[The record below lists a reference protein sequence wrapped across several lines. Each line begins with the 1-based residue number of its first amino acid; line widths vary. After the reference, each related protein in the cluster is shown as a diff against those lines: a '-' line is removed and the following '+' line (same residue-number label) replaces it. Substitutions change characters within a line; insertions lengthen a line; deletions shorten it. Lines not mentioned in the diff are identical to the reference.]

1 MFAKLVALTLAI
13 ALLGAGMLQLRQNR
27 LELSSRTASIH
38 TQIIRAR
45 HDLWQAQTRAD
56 EQLNPIALQRRID
69 DAELAF
75 EPIKPDGPTSSVA
88 SGDSQR

>member
-1 MFAKLVALTLAI
+1 MFPKLVALTVMMVLLA
-13 ALLGAGMLQLRQNR
+13 AGMLQLRQNR

-38 TQIIRAR
+38 ARIIRAR
-45 HDLWQAQTRAD
+45 HDLWQEQTRAA

-75 EPIKPDGPTSSVA
+75 EPIKPDGPASSVA
-88 SGDSQR
+88 SGDSRR